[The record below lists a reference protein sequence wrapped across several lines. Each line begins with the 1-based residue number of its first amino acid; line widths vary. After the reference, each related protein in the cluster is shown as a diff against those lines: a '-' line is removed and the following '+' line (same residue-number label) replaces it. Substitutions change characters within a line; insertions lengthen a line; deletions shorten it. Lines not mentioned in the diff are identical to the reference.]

1 MEKCQNLYI
10 IAKNTNKWKILSVE
24 LFELLNNLSNTRC
37 YACSLQNILKL
48 TNPMKVIKCTLN
60 SNDLSILTE
69 ATMI

>member
-1 MEKCQNLYI
+1 MED
-10 IAKNTNKWKILSVE
+10 LSVE
-24 LFELLNNLSNTRC
+24 LFELLNNLSNTRY

-48 TNPMKVIKCTLN
+48 INPMKVIKCTLN